1 MTHLPRP
8 DRYTRSREAPPTT
21 DGIRTRLSLRLS
33 AVGIAARGKTLRIAA
48 VGRALPSHRYDQEE
62 LLLALRAHWKRHGA
76 GGNTRRLEALHR
88 SVLVGSRHLALPID
102 GYERVAAFGDSNDA
116 WIEIAQQLG
125 GDAVESALAAS
136 GVDRDRVGALF
147 FVTTTGVA
155 TPSID
160 ALLMN
165 RLDLPRSV
173 KRMPMFGLGCVA
185 GAAGVARAADY
196 VRAFPEEAAV
206 LLSVELCSL
215 TLQSGDH
222 SVANQIA
229 SGLFGD
235 GAAAVVITGERI
247 DADGP
252 SIIATRSCF
261 YSNTERVMGWDVT
274 ERGFSIV
281 LSPEVPAMV
290 SRHLKEDVERF
301 LADHGVAREDVASW
315 VCHPGGPKVIE
326 ALAVTFGLDNGE
338 LEPVWNSLRE
348 VGNLSSASVLFILAD
363 TMESRRPRPGS
374 VGLMMAMGPGFCSEI
389 LLLEW

>member
-1 MTHLPRP
+1 
-8 DRYTRSREAPPTT
+8 
-21 DGIRTRLSLRLS
+21 
-33 AVGIAARGKTLRIAA
+33 
-48 VGRALPSHRYDQEE
+48 
-62 LLLALRAHWKRHGA
+62 
-76 GGNTRRLEALHR
+76 
-88 SVLVGSRHLALPID
+88 
-102 GYERVAAFGDSNDA
+102 
-116 WIEIAQQLG
+116 
-125 GDAVESALAAS
+125 
-136 GVDRDRVGALF
+136 
-147 FVTTTGVA
+147 
-155 TPSID
+155 
-160 ALLMN
+160 
-165 RLDLPRSV
+165 
-173 KRMPMFGLGCVA
+173 
-185 GAAGVARAADY
+185 
-196 VRAFPEEAAV
+196 
-206 LLSVELCSL
+206 
-215 TLQSGDH
+215 QSGDL